1 MLLRQYLQFK
11 ANRRNGI
18 GQVGGLP
25 TAQVDHIQPFHQ
37 STMVTNIEAPG
48 SPGLRAALR
57 AVEALENVV
66 QQQQQ
71 LSPAIEEQQIAYVA
85 ATTSCG
91 DNIESTTGTLKIDE
105 PLISLHPH
113 EQALTEKLPFSSA
126 DSRDTAHGEALPRPS
141 MTTQNYAPTVAT
153 STSTYMST
161 PEGRLL
167 PNINISFISL
177 HSIDLDTI
185 TNEAI
190 P

>member
-91 DNIESTTGTLKIDE
+91 DNIESTTGT
-105 PLISLHPH
+105 
-113 EQALTEKLPFSSA
+113 FSSA

-167 PNINISFISL
+167 P
-177 HSIDLDTI
+177 
-185 TNEAI
+185 
-190 P
+190 